1 MAKKAVGKVKSGA
14 GKTMTRCI
22 KMVRSEK
29 TGAYVFKEDM
39 MLNEEVKNFFA
50 NKK

>member
-1 MAKKAVGKVKSGA
+1 MAKKAVGKVRTGS

-29 TGAYVFKEDM
+29 TGSYVFKEEM
-39 MLNEEVKNFFA
+39 TMNEDVKDFFA

>member
-1 MAKKAVGKVKSGA
+1 MAKKAVGKVRTGS

-29 TGAYVFKEDM
+29 TGAYVFKDEM
-39 MLNEEVKNFFA
+39 MLNEDVKDFFA